1 MIILVGYT
9 SIEGQT
15 RKIASAIAEQ
25 VEARGHRAVL
35 FDVATM
41 AEYSL
46 ERPEAAILCAPVHG
60 GRYPAPFFDFVRR
73 EHGWLNGVPSA
84 FVSVSLMIASE
95 YSEEQDEARHFADQ
109 LIAETGWTPREIA
122 HVAGALRFA
131 EYDFFKRWMVR
142 RIAAKAP
149 AAEGVSGKADREF
162 TDWSQVAGF
171 VDGWLEK
178 ALAYEP

>member
-25 VEARGHRAVL
+25 VEDRGHRAIL
-35 FDVATM
+35 FDVASM
-41 AEYSL
+41 AEYAL

-60 GRYPAPFFDFVRR
+60 GRYPAPFFEFVRGER
-73 EHGWLNGVPSA
+73 DWLNSVPSA
-84 FVSVSLMIASE
+84 FVSVSLMIVSDFTDE
-95 YSEEQDEARHFADQ
+95 RDEARHFAD
-109 LIAETGWTPREIA
+109 LLVAETGWTPREVA
-122 HVAGALRFA
+122 HVAGALRFT

-149 AAEGVSGKADREF
+149 ANEGAAGTADREF
-162 TDWSQVAGF
+162 TDWREVALF

-178 ALAYEP
+178 SMAYEP

>member
-25 VEARGHRAVL
+25 IEDRGHRAVL

-41 AEYSL
+41 AEYTL

-73 EHGWLNGVPSA
+73 ERDWLNAVPSA
-84 FVSVSLMIASE
+84 FVSVSLMIVSDFP
-95 YSEEQDEARHFADQ
+95 EEQDEARHFAD
-109 LIAETGWTPREIA
+109 LLVAETGWAPRDVA
-122 HVAGALRFA
+122 HVAGALRFT

-149 AAEGVSGKADREF
+149 AEEGVSSKSDREF
-162 TDWSQVAGF
+162 TDWPELAGF